1 MLKRTLGFIILIVM
15 FISPVFAAKY
25 VNAQF
30 GFDLRGGACLINP
43 TNFNLN
49 YTNAIEYGFPGI
61 SSHTTTPIVGTA
73 LSGMVMGNLNIKYF
87 VMKNLAAYL
96 RADLSYSET
105 QDVLSTTGNAP
116 LPDGDIITN
125 YALFSTL
132 YTGVGAKYYFSIG
145 DFNLFPYVAFDLG
158 MNFHMGSYWAV
169 TADSAKYPSL
179 VDSSLKYSVVDFTEP
194 FFGLNIEV
202 GTEYLFTDNFGV
214 NIGAGYKLAS
224 STATYATVSNGIFNN
239 GSKFNLTEV
248 NLSGGYFLGGVVLH
262 FGGTAE
268 RNAPETG
275 GLPPMPGAS
284 TSPYAPSA
292 QKYETAGDGFFAQK
306 NYKNALA
313 YYTYAAKYAYAGKLP
328 TAAATYRK
336 VGYCYYYMGD
346 KPKAVAVFKQY
357 LVMNPS
363 DLTFRN
369 WLINYINTK

>member
-1 MLKRTLGFIILIVM
+1 MFKRTIGFIMFVAM
-15 FISPVFAAKY
+15 FISPVFAARS

-30 GFDLRGGACLINP
+30 GFDLRGGACLISP
-43 TNFNLN
+43 SNFNKN
-49 YTNAIEYGFPGI
+49 YTNTFEYGFGI
-61 SSHTTTPIVGTA
+61 PQVGTP

-96 RADLSYSET
+96 RTDLSYSET
-105 QDVLSTTGNAP
+105 QDVLSSK
-116 LPDGDIITN
+116 GDALYPAGDVITN

-145 DFNLFPYVAFDLG
+145 DFNFFPYVALDLG
-158 MNFHMGSYWAV
+158 MNFQMGSYWEV
-169 TADSAKYPSL
+169 TADSTTYPSL
-179 VDSSLKYSVVDFTEP
+179 TSVKYSLVDFTDP
-194 FFGLNIEV
+194 FVGLNIEI
-202 GTEYLFTDNFGV
+202 GAEYLFTDNFGI
-214 NIGAGYKLAS
+214 NIGGGYKLAS
-224 STATYATVSNGIFNN
+224 STVTYATTKNGIFNKPN
-239 GSKFNLTEV
+239 PFTGTDKFNLTEV
-248 NLSGGYFLGGVVLH
+248 NLSGGYFLGGVVVH

-284 TSPYAPSA
+284 TSPYAPYA
-292 QKYETAGDGFFAQK
+292 QKYETLGDGFFAQK